1 MPLDVFEDIIS
12 RVMKRMDDIEQLI
25 ASRDSDHPQSQVDA
39 AQLRLLGEALARVE
53 ADVLHLMM
61 RMEEEE
67 EKMDHIMRGLD
78 DAQSRKRRR
87 DDA

>member
-25 ASRDSDHPQSQVDA
+25 ACRDSDHLQSQVDA
-39 AQLRLLGEALARVE
+39 AQLRLLGEALAWVE
-53 ADVLHLMM
+53 VDVLHLMLW
-61 RMEEEE
+61 MEEEE

-78 DAQSRKRRR
+78 GAQSRKR
-87 DDA
+87 